1 MIALENIAK
10 SYSRGN
16 VAIPVLKGVSLEI
29 EAGQFVAIMGPSGS
43 GKSTLLNIIGCLDR
57 MDSGSYRLDDIDI
70 GTTSDDELAVV
81 RNGKLG
87 FVFQLFSLIP
97 RINAR
102 RNVELPLVYAGVAA
116 AERRRRAVA
125 ALTRVGLQDRAD
137 HTPAQLSGG
146 QQQRVAIARALINEP
161 AVTIADEPT
170 GSLDTATG
178 HDIMHLFTELHRLG
192 KTIVMVTHEPE
203 IAAYAQRIIH
213 LRDGMIEREER

>member
-10 SYSRGN
+10 SYSRGD
-16 VAIPVLKGVSLEI
+16 VAIPVLNGVSLEI
-29 EAGQFVAIMGPSGS
+29 ESGQFVAIMGPSGS

-57 MDSGSYRLDDIDI
+57 MDSGTYRLDDVDI
-70 GTTSDDELAVV
+70 GSTSDDELAVV

-102 RNVELPLVYAGVAA
+102 RNVELPLVYAGVGA

-137 HTPAQLSGG
+137 HTAAQLSGG

-170 GSLDTATG
+170 GSLDTATS

-203 IAAYAQRIIH
+203 IAAYAERVIH
-213 LRDGMIEREER
+213 LRDGVIERDER